1 MAIPGEKP
9 WANSHLILERQEE
22 KRTVPETVENDVT
35 YSPSK
40 KKKKKLNTMEYFIN
54 IVQLH

>member
-40 KKKKKLNTMEYFIN
+40 KKKKLNTMEYFIN

>member
-40 KKKKKLNTMEYFIN
+40 KKKKN
-54 IVQLH
+54 